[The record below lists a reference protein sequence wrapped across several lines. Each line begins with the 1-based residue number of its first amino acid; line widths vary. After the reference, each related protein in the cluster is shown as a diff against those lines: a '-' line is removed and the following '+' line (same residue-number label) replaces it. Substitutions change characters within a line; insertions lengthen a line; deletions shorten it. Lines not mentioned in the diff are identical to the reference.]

1 MRKIILLL
9 LSLCTV
15 FSACQKFDD
24 KDIWDS
30 INSLDERVTAL
41 EQLCREMNTNIEALQ
56 ALVKAQENQD
66 YITNVSPIHE
76 GGKVIGYTIS
86 FANGDPITIY
96 HGQDGKDGQDGTDG
110 KDGADGEDGK
120 DGKDGQTPVIGVMQ
134 DTDVIYYWTLN
145 GQWLLDDNGQKIKAV
160 GTDGQD
166 GENGND
172 GAPGQDGT
180 PGQDGITPQLK
191 IEDGKWFVS
200 YDNGASW
207 IEVGQATGDQG
218 PQGETGATGPQG
230 PQGNPGVGGDSM
242 FINVDYS
249 SDAAYVIFVL
259 SNGTEIKVPTWSAFE
274 ALKLQCEQMNANI
287 EALQVI
293 VNALQNNDYIKR
305 ITPIYEGVKEI
316 GYIIEFTK
324 SGKVTIYHGLD
335 GKDGANGSDGADGTN
350 GVDGHTPLIGVAKDS
365 DVIYYWTVDGAWLL
379 DSGGQK
385 VKAVGAD
392 GQNGS
397 NGQDGA
403 TGTPGQDGADGKDG
417 KDGITPQLKIEDGKW
432 FVTYDNGASW
442 IEVGQ
447 ATGDQGPQG
456 NTGAT
461 GPQGPQGTPGENG
474 DAFFQSVTETNDYVL
489 MVLANGTE
497 IRIPKASAVAATLT
511 LDNVTGFT
519 ATFNGQVIRHSLDLK
534 VTVYYSTTDN
544 LTVYKY
550 KGKTSV
556 TEFNG
561 DTFTLRLTEL
571 AANTTYYY
579 FTEVICDGTTTFSEI
594 SSFRTGKEDSY
605 VDWGEGENV
614 GGDI

>member
-134 DTDVIYYWTLN
+134 DTDGIYYWTLN

-350 GVDGHTPLIGVAKDS
+350 GVDGHTPIIGVAKDS
-365 DVIYYWTVDGAWLL
+365 DGIYYWTVDGAWLL

>member
-1 MRKIILLL
+1 MRKLILLI

-134 DTDVIYYWTLN
+134 DTDGIYYWTLN

-350 GVDGHTPLIGVAKDS
+350 GVDGHTPIIGVAKDS
-365 DVIYYWTVDGAWLL
+365 DGIYYWTVDGAWLL